1 MEAKWKQNGTFGTF
15 RFKGLMGLK
24 RRNKQENQ
32 RVTRFSPRGCYCTF
46 RFTPLKNIS
55 ILYLLNNKVQIITGL
70 EKTIQ
75 RELYYKVGVNYIIKL
90 KI

>member
-15 RFKGLMGLK
+15 RFKPLMGLK

-46 RFTPLKNIS
+46 RFTPLNSVLNFSKFMQEKHEFIS
-55 ILYLLNNKVQIITGL
+55 FDIG
-70 EKTIQ
+70 
-75 RELYYKVGVNYIIKL
+75 
-90 KI
+90 